1 MPRVQ
6 LPGLKPTHKLVQA
19 YSGALAQFDQHHVSR
34 ETAVRQPFL
43 DLLRAAAGQRGWS
56 LEPEY
61 PMQGNR
67 GNRIVVDAAL
77 RDAFWRVH
85 GYWEAKDTD
94 DDLEAE
100 ARRKFSQ
107 GYPDNNI
114 LFQAPNRALLFQS
127 GQPALDA
134 DFTDPNRLVQV
145 VNQFFAYTQP
155 IHQKWDEAVADFQQ
169 QVPDLGRGLKQI
181 IDAERKANP
190 AFVAAFNDF
199 AALCRASLDPN
210 LRDEAVEE
218 MLIQHLLTERLSRT
232 VFKNPDFIRRN
243 AIARQIETV
252 LDALFSRSYSRD
264 EYLGSLER
272 FYRAIEDTAA
282 TITDFST
289 KQKFLNTVY
298 EKFFQ
303 GFCVKVADTHGIV
316 YTPPPIVRFMVASV
330 EWLLKT
336 HFGKSLASPN
346 VHILDPFGGTGNFTV
361 HTMQAIPK
369 TALPHKFAH
378 ELWVNEIMLLPYYV
392 CCMNIEHAYYEAT
405 GEYLAFPGA
414 CLVDTFETAE
424 KTQHEFGFMSAEN
437 TERVKRQKKAPIF
450 VVISNPPY
458 NAWQANENDNNKNRK
473 YVEVDRWVA
482 DTYAA
487 DSKASNKNSLSDPY
501 VKAIRWAS
509 ERIGDEGI
517 VTFVTNNGFIDGIA
531 CDGMR
536 KHLAQEFDEIYT
548 LDLTG
553 NVRKNPK
560 LSGTTHNVF
569 GIQVGVSINF
579 FVRKKGGQ
587 RPGRISYARTDEFWR
602 KEQKY
607 HFLETHED
615 VSKIEWT
622 RITPDKNSAW
632 LTEGLSADW
641 EAFLPIGS
649 KESKAAEQ
657 ADAQAL
663 FKGYGRGVYSCRDAW
678 VYNFNRQA
686 LTANVQRTIEEF
698 QAHVFR
704 WQRRTDKSKSVGDF
718 VEPNAA
724 KVMWSESL
732 KKHLERGTNIRFTEP
747 AIRQALYRP
756 FMKTWMYFDPTL
768 NERRY
773 QFPWFFPTPETED
786 ENRALCVSD
795 IGLRSPFSSLV
806 TKCIADG
813 HICAT
818 SDAFQCFPFYT
829 YAEDGSGRQENIT
842 DWALEQFRRR
852 YPPSPGAA
860 PLTKW
865 DIFHYVYAILHHP
878 QYRERY
884 AANLR
889 RELPRIPFVAA
900 EVTRLT
906 SKAAKEDG
914 ASSRRLLQDAEV
926 FHAFAAAGKQLA
938 DLHIGYEQ
946 AKEYP
951 LTRRENPKA
960 QLNWRVEKMKLIK
973 VGTRSTASHSPSDP
987 KAGAPTEAA
996 PTASIVYNDFLT
1008 LEGIP
1013 PETFEYRLGN
1023 RSALDWVIDQYQVS
1037 TDKRS
1042 GITND
1047 PNRPDD
1053 PQYIVRLIA
1062 QVITVSL
1069 ETVQIIKALPPLSPL
1084 QPSNHP
1090 EATSCVVIGH

>member
-6 LPGLKPTHKLVQA
+6 QPGLKPTHKLVQA
-19 YSGALAQFDQHHVSR
+19 YYAALAQFDQHHVTR

-56 LEPEY
+56 LEPEF
-61 PMQGNR
+61 PMQGSR
-67 GNRIVVDAAL
+67 GHRIVVDAAL

-85 GYWEAKDTD
+85 GFWEAKDTD

-100 ARRKFSQ
+100 VRRKFDQ
-107 GYPDNNI
+107 GYPDSNI
-114 LFQAPNRALLFQS
+114 LFQTPNRALLFQN
-127 GQPALDA
+127 GQPAFAA
-134 DFTDPNRLVQV
+134 DFTDPKNLVQV

-190 AFVAAFNDF
+190 AFVAAFTDF
-199 AALCRASLDPN
+199 AALCRASLNPN

-218 MLIQHLLTERLSRT
+218 MLIQHLLTERLLRT

-252 LDALFSRSYSRD
+252 LDALFSHSYSRD

-336 HFGKSLASPN
+336 HFGKSLAAPN

-369 TALPHKFAH
+369 TALAHKFAH
-378 ELWVNEIMLLPYYV
+378 ELWTNEIMLLPYYV
-392 CCMNIEHAYYEAT
+392 GCMNIEHAFFEAT
-405 GEYLAFPGA
+405 GQYQPFPGA

-424 KTQHEFGFMSAEN
+424 TTQHEFGFMSAEN

-458 NAWQANENDNNKNRK
+458 NAWQASENDNNKNRK
-473 YVEVDRWVA
+473 YVEVDRWVTE
-482 DTYAA
+482 TYGA
-487 DSKASNKNSLSDPY
+487 DSKATLRNSLRDPY
-501 VKAIRWAS
+501 IKAIRWAS
-509 ERIGDEGI
+509 NRIGEEGI
-517 VTFVTNNGFIDGIA
+517 VAFVTNNGFIDGIA
-531 CDGMR
+531 CDGVR
-536 KHLAQEFDEIYT
+536 KHLAQDFDEIYL

-579 FVRKKGGQ
+579 FVRKKGGR
-587 RPGRISYARTDEFWR
+587 RPGKIFYARTDEFWR

-607 HFLETHED
+607 RFLNEKD
-615 VSKIEWT
+615 NVAGVEWQQI
-622 RITPDKNSAW
+622 RPDASQTW
-632 LTEGLSADW
+632 LTAGLGEEFTSYLPLGTKDAKKTAKPEAAFRTYSRGICSNNDAYVYAFAAQALHDRAKRMVEAYAVELDRW
-641 EAFLPIGS
+641 RRAGAPKDLEAFLHVNEQELKWIRRTK
-649 KESKAAEQ
+649 KELARAKETRFEPQ
-657 ADAQAL
+657 KL
-663 FKGYGRGVYSCRDAW
+663 
-678 VYNFNRQA
+678 RQA
-686 LTANVQRTIEEF
+686 Q
-698 QAHVFR
+698 
-704 WQRRTDKSKSVGDF
+704 
-718 VEPNAA
+718 
-724 KVMWSESL
+724 
-732 KKHLERGTNIRFTEP
+732 
-747 AIRQALYRP
+747 YRP
-756 FMKTWMYFDPTL
+756 FARLAYYFEDAF
-768 NERRY
+768 NEDTY
-773 QFPWFFPTPETED
+773 QFGEFFPGPQAEA
-786 ENRALCVSD
+786 ENRAIAVTDAGSEK
-795 IGLRSPFSSLV
+795 PFMAWMTNRICDMHLV
-806 TKCIADG
+806 GAGASC
-813 HICAT
+813 
-818 SDAFQCFPFYT
+818 QCFPFYT
-829 YAEDGSGRQENIT
+829 YAEDGTARRENIT
-842 DWALEQFRRR
+842 DWGLKQFQTH
-852 YPPSPGAA
+852 YQAEVS
-860 PLTKW
+860 KW
-865 DIFHYVYAILHHP
+865 DIFYYVYAVLHHP
-878 QYRERY
+878 QYREHY

-889 RELPRIPFVAA
+889 RELPRIPFAP
-900 EVTRLT
+900 
-906 SKAAKEDG
+906 D
-914 ASSRRLLQDAEV
+914 
-926 FHAFAAAGKQLA
+926 FHAFAIAGKQLA
-938 DLHIGYEQ
+938 DLHVGYEQ
-946 AKEYP
+946 VEEYP
-951 LTRRENPKA
+951 LTRREKPDT
-960 QLNWRVEKMKLIK
+960 QLNWWVERMKL
-973 VGTRSTASHSPSDP
+973 TRDKTSLL
-987 KAGAPTEAA
+987 
-996 PTASIVYNDFLT
+996 YNDFLT

-1013 PETFEYRLGN
+1013 PTTFDYRLGN
-1023 RSALDWVIDQYQVS
+1023 RSALEWVIDQYQVS

-1047 PNRPDD
+1047 PNRPED

-1069 ETVQIIKALPPLSPL
+1069 ETIKIVKALLPLSEGPT
-1084 QPSNHP
+1084 HT
-1090 EATSCVVIGH
+1090 E

>member
-19 YSGALAQFDQHHVSR
+19 YYGALAQFDQHHVTR

-56 LEPEY
+56 LEPEF

-77 RDAFWRVH
+77 RDNFWRVH

-100 ARRKFSQ
+100 VRRKFSQ
-107 GYPDNNI
+107 GYPDSNI
-114 LFQAPNRALLFQS
+114 LFQAPNRALLFQN
-127 GQPALDA
+127 GQPAFAA
-134 DFTDPNRLVQV
+134 DLADPRNLVQV

-199 AALCRASLDPN
+199 AVLCRASLNPN

-218 MLIQHLLTERLSRT
+218 MLIQHLLTERLFRT

-330 EWLLKT
+330 EWLLKE

-361 HTMQAIPK
+361 HTVQAIPK

-392 CCMNIEHAYYEAT
+392 CCMNIEHAFFEAT
-405 GEYLAFPGA
+405 GQYQPFPGA

-473 YVEVDRWVA
+473 YGEVDRWVA

-509 ERIGDEGI
+509 ERIGDEG
-517 VTFVTNNGFIDGIA
+517 VVAFVTNNGFIDGIA

-536 KHLAQEFDEIYT
+536 KHLAQGFDEIYT

-587 RPGRISYARTDEFWR
+587 RPGRIFYARTDEFLR
-602 KEQKY
+602 KEQKF
-607 HFLETHED
+607 HFLETHENL
-615 VSKIEWT
+615 SKIEWKQVK
-622 RITPDKNSAW
+622 PDKGFNW
-632 LTEGLSADW
+632 LTEGMSEDFPS
-641 EAFLPIGS
+641 FLPLGS
-649 KESKAAEQ
+649 KGGDPETVFT
-657 ADAQAL
+657 L
-663 FKGYGRGVYSCRDAW
+663 FSNGVKTNRDAW
-678 VYNFNRQA
+678 AINFRRDAVATNMQRMVDAYNET
-686 LTANVQRTIEEF
+686 LL
-698 QAHVFR
+698 R
-704 WQRRTDKSKSVGDF
+704 WQARTNKEIKADDF
-718 VEPNAA
+718 VNYEESRIS
-724 KVMWSESL
+724 WSRDL
-732 KKHLERGTNIRFTEP
+732 KLDLRRGNKAEFLETKIKP
-747 AIRQALYRP
+747 CLYRP
-756 FMKTWMYFDPTL
+756 FARAYLFFDRQM
-768 NERRY
+768 NEEIY
-773 QFPWFFPTPETED
+773 SLPKVFPFGSGD
-786 ENRALCVSD
+786 GQNVVIAAAGLGNRQAFGCLVSD
-795 IGLRSPFSSLV
+795 RIPALDL
-806 TKCIADG
+806 
-813 HICAT
+813 
-818 SDAFQCFPFYT
+818 AFEKAQCFPFYT
-829 YAEDGSGRQENIT
+829 YAEGGSGRQENIT

-852 YPPSPGAA
+852 YPPAPGAA

-865 DIFHYVYAILHHP
+865 DIFYYVYAILHHP

-951 LTRRENPKA
+951 FTRRENPSA

-987 KAGAPTEAA
+987 KAGAPTEPA

-1023 RSALDWVIDQYQVS
+1023 RSALDWAIDQYQVS

-1069 ETVQIIKALPPLSPL
+1069 ETMKIVKSLPALK
-1084 QPSNHP
+1084 
-1090 EATSCVVIGH
+1090 EG

>member
-19 YSGALAQFDQHHVSR
+19 YYGALAQFDQHHVTR

-199 AALCRASLDPN
+199 AALCRASLNPN

-218 MLIQHLLTERLSRT
+218 MLIQHLLTERLFRT

-316 YTPPPIVRFMVASV
+316 YTPPP
-330 EWLLKT
+330 
-336 HFGKSLASPN
+336 
-346 VHILDPFGGTGNFTV
+346 
-361 HTMQAIPK
+361 
-369 TALPHKFAH
+369 
-378 ELWVNEIMLLPYYV
+378 
-392 CCMNIEHAYYEAT
+392 
-405 GEYLAFPGA
+405 
-414 CLVDTFETAE
+414 
-424 KTQHEFGFMSAEN
+424 
-437 TERVKRQKKAPIF
+437 
-450 VVISNPPY
+450 
-458 NAWQANENDNNKNRK
+458 
-473 YVEVDRWVA
+473 
-482 DTYAA
+482 
-487 DSKASNKNSLSDPY
+487 
-501 VKAIRWAS
+501 KAIRWAS
-509 ERIGDEGI
+509 ERIGDEG
-517 VTFVTNNGFIDGIA
+517 VVAFVTNNGFIDGIA

-587 RPGRISYARTDEFWR
+587 RPGRSSTRAPMSSGARSRNTTFSR
-602 KEQKY
+602 P
-607 HFLETHED
+607 
-615 VSKIEWT
+615 T
-622 RITPDKNSAW
+622 RTSA
-632 LTEGLSADW
+632 
-641 EAFLPIGS
+641 
-649 KESKAAEQ
+649 
-657 ADAQAL
+657 
-663 FKGYGRGVYSCRDAW
+663 R
-678 VYNFNRQA
+678 
-686 LTANVQRTIEEF
+686 
-698 QAHVFR
+698 
-704 WQRRTDKSKSVGDF
+704 
-718 VEPNAA
+718 
-724 KVMWSESL
+724 
-732 KKHLERGTNIRFTEP
+732 
-747 AIRQALYRP
+747 
-756 FMKTWMYFDPTL
+756 
-768 NERRY
+768 
-773 QFPWFFPTPETED
+773 
-786 ENRALCVSD
+786 
-795 IGLRSPFSSLV
+795 
-806 TKCIADG
+806 
-813 HICAT
+813 
-818 SDAFQCFPFYT
+818 
-829 YAEDGSGRQENIT
+829 
-842 DWALEQFRRR
+842 
-852 YPPSPGAA
+852 
-860 PLTKW
+860 
-865 DIFHYVYAILHHP
+865 
-878 QYRERY
+878 
-884 AANLR
+884 
-889 RELPRIPFVAA
+889 
-900 EVTRLT
+900 
-906 SKAAKEDG
+906 
-914 ASSRRLLQDAEV
+914 
-926 FHAFAAAGKQLA
+926 
-938 DLHIGYEQ
+938 
-946 AKEYP
+946 
-951 LTRRENPKA
+951 
-960 QLNWRVEKMKLIK
+960 
-973 VGTRSTASHSPSDP
+973 
-987 KAGAPTEAA
+987 
-996 PTASIVYNDFLT
+996 
-1008 LEGIP
+1008 
-1013 PETFEYRLGN
+1013 
-1023 RSALDWVIDQYQVS
+1023 
-1037 TDKRS
+1037 
-1042 GITND
+1042 
-1047 PNRPDD
+1047 
-1053 PQYIVRLIA
+1053 
-1062 QVITVSL
+1062 
-1069 ETVQIIKALPPLSPL
+1069 
-1084 QPSNHP
+1084 
-1090 EATSCVVIGH
+1090 

>member
-19 YSGALAQFDQHHVSR
+19 YYGALAQFDQHHVSR

-134 DFTDPNRLVQV
+134 DFTDPSRLVQV

-169 QVPDLGRGLKQI
+169 QVPDLGRGLKLI
-181 IDAERKANP
+181 IDGERKANP

-199 AALCRASLDPN
+199 AALCRASLNPN

-218 MLIQHLLTERLSRT
+218 MLIQHLLTERLFRT

-252 LDALFSRSYSRD
+252 LDVLFSRSYSRD

-316 YTPPPIVRFMVASV
+316 YTPPPIVCFMVASV

-361 HTMQAIPK
+361 HTMQTIPK

-392 CCMNIEHAYYEAT
+392 CCMNIEHAFFEAT
-405 GEYLAFPGA
+405 GQYQPFPGA

-473 YVEVDRWVA
+473 YAEVDRWVA

-487 DSKASNKNSLSDPY
+487 DSKATNKNSLSDPY

-509 ERIGDEGI
+509 ERIGDEG
-517 VTFVTNNGFIDGIA
+517 VVAFVTNNGFIDGIA

-569 GIQVGVSINF
+569 GIQVGVSINL

-587 RPGRISYARTDEFWR
+587 RPGRIFYARTDEFWR

-607 HFLETHED
+607 HFLETHENL
-615 VSKIEWT
+615 SNIEWKQVK
-622 RITPDKNSAW
+622 PDKGFNW
-632 LTEGLSADW
+632 LTEGMRKDFDNLLA
-641 EAFLPIGS
+641 IGT
-649 KESKAAEQ
+649 KEDTDE
-657 ADAQAL
+657 AL
-663 FKGYGRGVYSCRDAW
+663 FGRYSCGIATSRDSW
-678 VYNFNRQA
+678 SYSYNRDQLA
-686 LTANVQRTIEEF
+686 ANVQRMIE
-698 QAHVFR
+698 AYNDHVSR
-704 WQRRTDKSKSVGDF
+704 WQRLRQKPAKLDDFIETDPRRIS
-718 VEPNAA
+718 
-724 KVMWSESL
+724 WSRDL
-732 KKHLERGTNIRFTEP
+732 KADMERGRLGEFTP
-747 AIRQALYRP
+747 QKVRCALYRP
-756 FMKTWMYFDPTL
+756 FTRSWLFFDRIM
-768 NERRY
+768 NEEVY
-773 QFPWFFPTPETED
+773 SFHSIFPTPESEA
-786 ENRALCVSD
+786 ENAVIALTGIGSEKPFMAVVSHSVCDLHLVGAGSRA
-795 IGLRSPFSSLV
+795 
-806 TKCIADG
+806 
-813 HICAT
+813 
-818 SDAFQCFPFYT
+818 QCFPFYT
-829 YAEDGSGRQENIT
+829 YAEDGTGRRENIT

-852 YPPSPGAA
+852 YPPAPGSA

-865 DIFHYVYAILHHP
+865 DIFYYVYAILHYP
-878 QYRERY
+878 QYRGRY

-889 RELPRIPFVAA
+889 REPAAHSLRPIGVGMALSRHPSLQTGRADLPHPAFRSV
-900 EVTRLT
+900 V
-906 SKAAKEDG
+906 
-914 ASSRRLLQDAEV
+914 SRRD
-926 FHAFAAAGKQLA
+926 AGKLCPA
-938 DLHIGYEQ
+938 
-946 AKEYP
+946 
-951 LTRRENPKA
+951 
-960 QLNWRVEKMKLIK
+960 
-973 VGTRSTASHSPSDP
+973 
-987 KAGAPTEAA
+987 
-996 PTASIVYNDFLT
+996 
-1008 LEGIP
+1008 
-1013 PETFEYRLGN
+1013 
-1023 RSALDWVIDQYQVS
+1023 
-1037 TDKRS
+1037 
-1042 GITND
+1042 
-1047 PNRPDD
+1047 
-1053 PQYIVRLIA
+1053 
-1062 QVITVSL
+1062 
-1069 ETVQIIKALPPLSPL
+1069 
-1084 QPSNHP
+1084 
-1090 EATSCVVIGH
+1090 